1 MILAC
6 AEGRVPGGP
15 KWRGRPIR
23 LLSFFLNS
31 FFFSFSYFVFFFLF
45 FILNYLNPTLNLNI
59 NFSFGLNYT
68 NSKSSLGIVY
78 F

>member
-1 MILAC
+1 MVVEALTYGSHQRRRQETGAETILAR

-23 LLSFFLNS
+23 LLSFFNS

-45 FILNYLNPTLNLNI
+45 FLFII
-59 NFSFGLNYT
+59 
-68 NSKSSLGIVY
+68 I
-78 F
+78 